1 MISGMPIITMQTGTT
16 SVHHDV
22 AGSKKST
29 ECAPQALGVI
39 ENPLFERSSERNVS
53 SASGPSRVLREMSEN
68 QRDRRRSFVQRGL
81 QRSKTV
87 KEYVHYISLIKIMNF
102 DELEQ
107 LCIFH
112 H

>member
-1 MISGMPIITMQTGTT
+1 MPIITMQTGTI

-87 KEYVHYISLIKIMNF
+87 KEYVHNISLIKIGNVNKF
-102 DELEQ
+102 
-107 LCIFH
+107 
-112 H
+112 